1 MATIHRFHEFRFVIH
16 SNDHDPAHVHLISG
30 NGHAKVHLFGTSGEP
45 EVMRVSGIPQHKLSR
60 LVKEVLEGREVF
72 FRRWEEFHGKRENN
86 DVKAE

>member
-30 NGHAKVHLFGTSGEP
+30 NGNAKVHLFGTGGEP
-45 EVMRVSGIPQHKLSR
+45 EVMRVSGIPQHKPSR
-60 LVKEVLEGREVF
+60 LVKEVLEDREVF
-72 FRRWEEFHGKRENN
+72 LKWWEEIHGKRENN